1 MTKMTKREFENMM
14 LTVLEEHPE
23 QLQNEE
29 IFDAITDEYWNLY
42 GSDDTFATKEYPT
55 STYVCLAQE
64 GKRAHQMQCLMGS
77 FFCRNRL

>member
-14 LTVLEEHPE
+14 LTVFEEHPE
-23 QLQNEE
+23 YLQNEE

-55 STYVCLAQE
+55 STYVCLA
-64 GKRAHQMQCLMGS
+64 
-77 FFCRNRL
+77 